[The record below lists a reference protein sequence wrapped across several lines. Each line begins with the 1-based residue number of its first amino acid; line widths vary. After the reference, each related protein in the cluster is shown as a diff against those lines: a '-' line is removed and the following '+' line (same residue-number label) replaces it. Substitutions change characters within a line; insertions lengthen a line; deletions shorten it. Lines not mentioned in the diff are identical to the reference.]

1 MAEHPIENLMMTT
14 MTSLENMIDVNTIVG
29 DIVTTPDGT
38 VIIPVSKVSFGF
50 AAGGSEFSAHHDE
63 QKLPFGGGS
72 GAGVNIAPM
81 AFLVVKENNVRLL
94 TLDGTTPIDKLI
106 ELIPDALNKASSFI
120 EKSIEKPK
128 NKKENDEVKK
138 HKIITIEKERDS
150 DDNIKRRKESIVD
163 IDVDY
168 EDENE

>member
-50 AAGGSEFSAHHDE
+50 AAGGSEFAAHREED
-63 QKLPFGGGS
+63 KLPFGGGS

-120 EKSIEKPK
+120 EKKIDGPK
-128 NKKENDEVKK
+128 KDKRNEEVKK
-138 HKIITIEKERDS
+138 QKIITIEKDM
-150 DDNIKRRKESIVD
+150 DNNKRRKESVVD
-163 IDVDY
+163 IDIDY
-168 EDENE
+168 EEDDE